1 MQVCVSIWYLS
12 LSLSLSVSDQ
22 VKHITGTTA
31 DIFLEY
37 IQRNLPEGVDMS
49 VYQEELDSL
58 PAMLTG
64 PPEGEEAVASEQPVS
79 GKRNKTK

>member
-1 MQVCVSIWYLS
+1 MCNVP
-12 LSLSLSVSDQ
+12 Q

-49 VYQEELDSL
+49 VYQEQLDSL

-64 PPEGEEAVASEQPVS
+64 PPEGEEATAVAAEETASS
-79 GKRNKTK
+79 KRNKRR

>member
-1 MQVCVSIWYLS
+1 MCVIAVQITSYETVLCT
-12 LSLSLSVSDQ
+12 VQ

-64 PPEGEEAVASEQPVS
+64 PPEGEETASSVEPAK
-79 GKRNKTK
+79 GKRNKSK

>member
-1 MQVCVSIWYLS
+1 MLA
-12 LSLSLSVSDQ
+12 Q

-49 VYQEELDSL
+49 VYQEQLDSL
-58 PAMLTG
+58 PALLTG
-64 PPEGEEAVASEQPVS
+64 PPEGEETSAAEEPAS
-79 GKRNKTK
+79 GKRNKRK